1 MGQVLDVEREANA
14 TTFLGIVGL
23 MRALKHDVS
32 TLSIAISVVA
42 PGITVTPILGQ
53 ERKDLTQSQNIEEW
67 AAGMQKVG
75 VPINRPEA
83 IALAVAGLMV
93 GGMKSNGAG
102 IMVQADK
109 MANVE
114 AGIARSREVWM
125 GEEMLRLFRGG
136 REAPL
141 FPNKL

>member
-1 MGQVLDVEREANA
+1 
-14 TTFLGIVGL
+14 

>member
-1 MGQVLDVEREANA
+1 
-14 TTFLGIVGL
+14 

-53 ERKDLTQSQNIEEW
+53 ERKALTQTRNIEAW
-67 AAGMQKVG
+67 ATSMQKVG

-83 IALAVAGLMV
+83 IALAVAGLMA
-93 GGMKSNGAG
+93 GGLSRNGAG
-102 IMVQADK
+102 VMVQGGK
-109 MANVE
+109 MADVE
-114 AGIARSREVWM
+114 AGIARSRGVWM
-125 GEEMLRLFRGG
+125 GEEMLGLFRGG
-136 REAPL
+136 RGAPL